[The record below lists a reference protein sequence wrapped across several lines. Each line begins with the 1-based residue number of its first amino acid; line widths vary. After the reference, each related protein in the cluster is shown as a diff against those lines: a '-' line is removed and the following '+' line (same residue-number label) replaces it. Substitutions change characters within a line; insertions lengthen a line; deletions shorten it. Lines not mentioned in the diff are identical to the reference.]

1 MLGVGDIN
9 GIMRGKRIPASH
21 WPTICKD
28 GNALSIALFALDM
41 TIDVWDT
48 PYVNFDNGYPD
59 MHMFPN
65 GQIYPLPWEEGVAFC
80 FGRAEGMDHKPV
92 PIDPRGALIW
102 MCWNG
107 RREGLRKSI
116 SAPNWNSTCSTRKPC
131 VHADSGIQ
139 VYSLARAAELE
150 HVIGPI
156 RRHLNDVGIPI
167 EQSNPEYAPGQVE
180 VNIRYGEALTTADR
194 VVAFRGLVKEL
205 ALAKGYI
212 ATFMSKP
219 FAELSGNGFHAHHSI
234 MKDGKNIFSDGG
246 KLSAIGHELSGRH
259 AAAHVRNGACRATT
273 PNAYRRR
280 QPYTFCPV
288 NNSWDY
294 DNRTVGLRVI
304 EGSEHATRVEIRDGS
319 ADCNP
324 YYLLACQIAAGLD
337 GIEQGLEPPPPIK
350 GNGYETEEPILLPA
364 DLGTAVELAK
374 NSDFMKGVL
383 GEDRSRHSHR
393 PGGTRT
399 RLHGG
404 SGDRGRSRT
413 LSDELLM
420 KIARVTGQ
428 PPGTIKDSQLAG
440 QKWLVRRHSR
450 CRRHGSGKLRGGARR
465 VQRRAWRH
473 GAGGHGLGGAAAAG
487 NQRRADRCDRGRDH
501 R

>member
-1 MLGVGDIN
+1 MSTKNSATVPEGIHTIVLGVSDIN
-9 GIMRGKRIPASH
+9 GIIRGKRIPVSH

-41 TIDVWDT
+41 TSDVWDT

-65 GQIYPLPWEEGVAFC
+65 GPVYPLPWEEGVAFC

-92 PIDPRGALIW
+92 PIDPRGALLGVLERAAEKGYTVNI
-102 MCWNG
+102 G
-107 RREGLRKSI
+107 AELEFYLLDPETLRPK
-116 SAPNWNSTCSTRKPC
+116 
-131 VHADSGIQ
+131 DSGIQ

-180 VNIRYGEALTTADR
+180 VNIRYGDALTTADR
-194 VVAFRGLVKEL
+194 VVTFRGLIKEL
-205 ALAKGYI
+205 ALTQGYI

-234 MKDGKNIFSDGG
+234 LEDGKNIFSDGG
-246 KLSAIGHELSGRH
+246 KLSKVGHNYLAGMQQRMCEMAL
-259 AAAHVRNGACRATT
+259 AAATT

-280 QPYTFCPV
+280 QPYTFCPI

-350 GNGYETEEPILLPA
+350 GNGYETEDADPLPT
-364 DLGTAVELAK
+364 DLGAAVELAK

-383 GEDRSRHSHR
+383 GEDRLEILVGQAER
-393 PGGTRT
+393 
-399 RLHGG
+399 
-404 SGDRGRSRT
+404 
-413 LSDELLM
+413 ELGFM
-420 KIARVTGQ
+420 ADQVT
-428 PPGTIKDSQLAG
+428 PVEVERYLTNL
-440 QKWLVRRHSR
+440 
-450 CRRHGSGKLRGGARR
+450 
-465 VQRRAWRH
+465 
-473 GAGGHGLGGAAAAG
+473 
-487 NQRRADRCDRGRDH
+487 
-501 R
+501 